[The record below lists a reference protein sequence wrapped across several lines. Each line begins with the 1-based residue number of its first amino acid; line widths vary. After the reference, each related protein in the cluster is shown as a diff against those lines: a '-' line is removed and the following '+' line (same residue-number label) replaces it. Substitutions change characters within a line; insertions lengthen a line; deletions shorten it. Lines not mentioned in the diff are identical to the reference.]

1 MNEGAD
7 HSLGHDADHS
17 ADLRRLLESLVA
29 GDTGLEDALQRLR
42 LLQVAQ
48 LGDFAR
54 LDTHRDLRKGV
65 PEVVYAKRKSDA
77 TLEAIVRRFLA
88 DRGLAL
94 VSRLESS
101 RAERLR
107 AALCGAGTDGEAG
120 ATPEG
125 AVSAGARDGAPAAGP
140 GGPIIPGL
148 VFAYDPDAATLAART
163 PTYRGPEEWGC
174 VGLLTAGT
182 SDIPVAEEAAL
193 VIEHMGCRI
202 ERGYDVGVAGLHR
215 LLAPLTRIIEA
226 DADVL
231 VVVAGMEGALPSVV
245 AGLVDIPVIGVP
257 TSTGYGL
264 GGDGTAALC
273 SILQSC
279 SPGIVAVNI
288 DNGVGAGAAAALIA
302 RRRGCGADGP
312 QPSEKGWGASDRSPK
327 RYSNWSTMRSAALPS
342 P

>member
-1 MNEGAD
+1 MNDDVHHRGEHGQ
-7 HSLGHDADHS
+7 GRDADHH
-17 ADLRRLLESLVA
+17 AGHNVDLRALLESLVA

-42 LLQVAQ
+42 LLQVVQ
-48 LGDFAR
+48 LEEFAR
-54 LDTHRDLRKGV
+54 LDTHRHLRKGV
-65 PEVVYAKRKSDA
+65 PEVVYAKRKSDSM
-77 TLEAIVRRFLA
+77 LEAIVRRFLA
-88 DRGLAL
+88 ERGLAL
-94 VSRLESS
+94 VSRLEPQ

-107 AALCGAGTDGEAG
+107 TAL
-120 ATPEG
+120 EG
-125 AVSAGARDGAPAAGP
+125 AAPEMAPTSEGSPGAA
-140 GGPIIPGL
+140 IPGL
-148 VFAYDPDAATLAART
+148 EFTYDADAGTLAATT
-163 PTYRGPEEWGC
+163 PAYSPPEERGC

-245 AGLVDIPVIGVP
+245 AGLVDMPVIGVP

-302 RRRGCGADGP
+302 RRLRH
-312 QPSEKGWGASDRSPK
+312 
-327 RYSNWSTMRSAALPS
+327 
-342 P
+342 